1 MGIVWSFFC
10 KKSNHCY
17 FVTIFRF
24 FLLIRPLLVISF
36 HFVSIAQGQLLN
48 FTCWIAKITKLF
60 FLIIIILNLLKYF
73 WLQASLF
80 FLIMVMMRATP
91 STINYQNPY
100 YHVSKYLYHLHTP
113 AWVHSTTGG
122 AFVDFS
128 NNDHH
133 HNHHQTSDF
142 LLVNYELTKF
152 VFSIRPSLDFY
163 FYDIFV
169 QTSPIVFYLILLLF
183 TFYSLFSS
191 AMSNLISTSLM
202 EWVSQAN
209 DSLIIHALTHSLS
222 LSKYILPHY
231 YYQHWYKWWTGL
243 KLCIASGSYCSCDT
257 VIIIIHLWT
266 HTFAL

>member
-1 MGIVWSFFC
+1 MKQPIFFVGRTPTLKRNRDGITLHISLSCTCAYNITVIHVNAKGVGIVWSFFC
-10 KKSNHCY
+10 KKKSNHCY

-48 FTCWIAKITKLF
+48 FTCWIAKITKPF

-100 YHVSKYLYHLHTP
+100 YHVSKYVYHLHTP

-191 AMSNLISTSLM
+191 PMSNLISTSLM

-209 DSLIIHALTHSLS
+209 DSLIIHALTLS
-222 LSKYILPHY
+222 H
-231 YYQHWYKWWTGL
+231 
-243 KLCIASGSYCSCDT
+243 
-257 VIIIIHLWT
+257 
-266 HTFAL
+266 